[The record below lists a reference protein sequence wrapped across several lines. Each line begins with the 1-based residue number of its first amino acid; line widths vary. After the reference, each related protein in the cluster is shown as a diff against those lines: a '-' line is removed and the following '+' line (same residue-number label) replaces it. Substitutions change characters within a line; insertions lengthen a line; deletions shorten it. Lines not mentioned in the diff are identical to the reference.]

1 MVKKFYLGMAAAFAA
16 AALLFPS
23 CAEKEPAALP
33 DGGDELVDFYVR
45 AEPAGLLSVTVDPRG
60 KVISSEVVDPAAP
73 ETRSKFTGDVKAIK
87 TYNYAIYRA
96 DDGAFVQASS
106 DGHFEQ
112 VSRRKS
118 YKLFFVG
125 NMPGF
130 DFSRYADTSALR
142 EASFPVPS
150 YSDMNAGGMPH
161 SGRYPGVISF
171 NDASAPTAFS
181 LTAYRLYSAVQVVY
195 NVPSGTTYTPS
206 DVVLK
211 ELSGTSQNASVRP
224 FGTSTLTGD
233 AASEVDAVVNQTVTA
248 FSPEPQH
255 VIYLPENLGAA
266 DAKKTHVK
274 FDMTYMVNGVAKEH
288 RMAFAP
294 YYMLDGVKQADQLRR
309 NVVMTIDAFALV
321 KGDLDAVTVEPWDG
335 TDVYVGQKGTATTT
349 VTVPSGSTDDLTVT
363 IGGGATSTGS
373 PVFGGTDGDKTRTV
387 SVPYDATK
395 GETATITVKSGDKVV
410 STATFTPAKPL
421 LRFVA
426 TSYGLKNN
434 GNGSS
439 DATPYALRYYTA
451 DGQHEMSTAATD
463 PKYKFDAALYDTYLV
478 PTASQANQ
486 TVNARIR
493 SLLKGFTANSLSGDF
508 NFNGSKFIEASYDGT
523 YSDEL
528 VASARGG
535 SSCASPAYATVT
547 ISGNS
552 VVISKVDYSD
562 PGLYVAQKKDGL
574 SITVYNPL
582 QKTLTVASSNAS
594 SLTAAKA
601 SQTKSGN
608 NTVVTVNVGA
618 RHTGTQSFTVSDGTT
633 TLTYSVAVKTPLLR
647 WSSDSYR
654 LYLKDYVGDAG
665 DDIQSVA
672 ASYAYYRED
681 GVTKMSASDFD
692 ASLYAELLAPVDN
705 MGVATD
711 EDGDDLHYFVIW
723 SDSGRT
729 ALRLGHIFFHGD
741 AQTFDGG
748 LVVSPKSSS
757 CGVGSGTASLKLDNG
772 RVLDASV
779 NTGDWDQQLTSPRI
793 LICS

>member
-1 MVKKFYLGMAAAFAA
+1 MVKKFYLGMAAVFAA
-16 AALLFPS
+16 AAFLLPS
-23 CAEKEPAALP
+23 CAERESVVLP
-33 DGGDELVDFYVR
+33 EEGDELVDFYVQADP
-45 AEPAGLLSVTVDPRG
+45 AELLSVTVDPQG
-60 KVISSEVVDPAAP
+60 KVISSEVINPAAP

-96 DDGAFVQASS
+96 DNGAFVQASS

-118 YKLFFVG
+118 YKLFFAG

-130 DFSRYADTSALR
+130 DFSRYADTAALK
-142 EASFPVPS
+142 EATFSVPS
-150 YSDMNAGGMPH
+150 YSDMNDNGMPH

-171 NDASAPTAFS
+171 SDASAPTAFS

-195 NVPSGTTYTPS
+195 DVPSGTAYTPS
-206 DVVLK
+206 GVVLK
-211 ELSGTSQNASVRP
+211 ELSGMSQNASVKP

-233 AASEVDAVVNQTVTA
+233 AATDFDAVTNQSVTS
-248 FSPEPQH
+248 FSSNPQH
-255 VIYLPENLGAA
+255 VIYLPENLNAA
-266 DAKKTHVK
+266 DEKKTHVR
-274 FDMTYMVNGVAKEH
+274 FDMTYEVNGVAKEH
-288 RMAFAP
+288 KIAFAP
-294 YYMLDGVKQADQLRR
+294 YYLLDGVKQPDQLRR

-321 KGDLDAVTVEPWDG
+321 RGDLDAVTVDPWDG

-349 VTVPSGSTDDLTVT
+349 VTVPSGSTDDITVT
-363 IGGGATSTGS
+363 ISGGATGTGS
-373 PVFGGTDGDKTRTV
+373 PVFGGSDGDKTRAV

-395 GETATITVKSGDKVV
+395 GETATITVKSGDEVV
-410 STATFTPAKPL
+410 STKTFTPLKPL
-421 LRFVA
+421 LKFVA

-439 DATPYALRYYTA
+439 DATPYALKYYTA

-463 PKYKFDAALYDTYLV
+463 PKYKFDATLYNTYLV

-486 TVNARIR
+486 TVNARIK
-493 SLLKGFTANSLSGDF
+493 SLLKGFTANSLSGNF

-528 VASARGG
+528 VASAKGG
-535 SSCASPAYATVT
+535 ASCAASAYATVT
-547 ISGNS
+547 IAGNS
-552 VVISKVDYSD
+552 IVISKVSYAD

-582 QKTLTVASSNAS
+582 QKTLNVASSNAS
-594 SLTAAKA
+594 NLTAVKSA
-601 SQTKSGN
+601 QTKSGN
-608 NTVVTVNVGA
+608 NTVVIVNVGA

-633 TLTYSVAVKTPLLR
+633 TLTYSVAVKTPLLK
-647 WSSDSYR
+647 WSADSYR
-654 LYLKDYVGDAG
+654 LYLKDYVGDSG

-672 ASYAYYRED
+672 ASYAYYSED
-681 GVTKMSASDFD
+681 GKTKMSRSDFD
-692 ASLYAELLAPVDN
+692 SALYAELLAPVDN
-705 MGVATD
+705 MGIATD

-779 NTGDWDQQLTSPRI
+779 NTGDWDQQLK
-793 LICS
+793 